1 MGEPSSVKGG
11 TGYTNTG
18 EKSKDNQVSDGL
30 MPVSTHGRP
39 SLLMA
44 QGGKSDRIPAFRANV
59 DSSSGERESSSVC
72 SEDHQS
78 TVSDK
83 MKKKGRKENNKKAKQ
98 TNEVRRRSGRLA
110 RNQNISDTDS
120 NDLIEL

>member
-1 MGEPSSVKGG
+1 MKGG

-44 QGGKSDRIPAFRANV
+44 QGGKSDRIPVFRANV
-59 DSSSGERESSSVC
+59 DSSSGETESSSVC

-78 TVSDK
+78 TASDK